1 MQLHKKNFEW
11 LRRVDKILPSKEEF
25 LAALSKRKLR
35 FYFGIDPT
43 SPSLHLGHSVG
54 LWFLR
59 DMQKLGHEVIVL
71 LGDFTAQIGD
81 PSGKDATRKALSRNE
96 VRDNMRSYRKQIG
109 KLLDFKSALNPAK
122 IAHNSRWLSCM
133 RLDEFIVSASRHTVQ
148 QFLERDM
155 FQQRLR
161 QGKAIALHEFIY
173 PLLQGYDALALR
185 VDCQIGGRDQ
195 LFNMLIGRKMAEQIQ
210 GRNKFV
216 VTLRLLE
223 DASTGKKMSK
233 TEGTA
238 VTLDAAP
245 SDLFA
250 MVMALPDA
258 MIWTCF
264 ELVTDMPLPRISA
277 LKKSSRSGRKIRE
290 AKALLAERVVSWV
303 HSPLA
308 AKISRTNFDRVF
320 AQGLFPEKI
329 ETVAVPKGSAVFLP
343 KFLTEYNL
351 NSSRTEAIRLLEGRG
366 VAIDGKTVTDW
377 KTPFVFVRDAIMR
390 AGKRKFLRIVVR

>member
-1 MQLHKKNFEW
+1 MRNFEW
-11 LRRVDKILPSKEEF
+11 LRITEQILPSKDEF
-25 LAALSKRKLR
+25 LDAISKRKLR

-59 DMQKLGHEVIVL
+59 AMQKLGHEVIVL

-81 PSGKDATRKALSRNE
+81 PSGKDATRRALSRNE
-96 VRDNMRSYRKQIG
+96 VRDNMRAYRKQIC

-122 IAHNSRWLSCM
+122 IARNSRWLSDM
-133 RLDEFIVSASRHTVQ
+133 RLDEFISLASRHTVQ

-155 FQQRLR
+155 FQQRMR

-185 VDCQIGGRDQ
+185 ADCQIGGRDQ
-195 LFNMLIGRKMAEQIQ
+195 LFNMLVGRKMVEQIQ

-216 VTLRLLE
+216 VALRLLE

-238 VTLDAAP
+238 VPLSAAP
-245 SDLFA
+245 DDLFGRI
-250 MVMALPDA
+250 MALPDA

-264 ELVTDMPLPRISA
+264 ELITDMPLSQISA
-277 LKKSSRSGRKIRE
+277 LKKSSRSGLKTRE

-303 HSPLA
+303 HSPRA
-308 AKISRTNFDRVF
+308 AKISRKNFNRVF

-329 ETVAVPKGSAVFLP
+329 DTVVVSKGSAVFLP
-343 KFLTEYNL
+343 KFLTEHNL
-351 NSSRTEAIRLLEGRG
+351 SSSRTEAVRLLKGRG
-366 VAIDGKTVTDW
+366 VAIDSKTVTDW
-377 KTPFVFVRDAIMR
+377 KMPFVFARDAIMR
-390 AGKRKFLRIVVR
+390 VGKRKFLRIKT